1 MDKTLTSH
9 SSRLLIAVVLC
20 TVSACTS
27 AATGEQDSALTAA
40 AGNDTLRFSTFL
52 GKSGEDTVRD
62 VVTDGQGNI
71 LITGGTASANFPAT
85 PGSFDTSF
93 NGVHDVF
100 VAKLDPSG
108 AIIWVTLIGGPE
120 YDRAYAIEVDS
131 LGFVYVAG
139 RAGPGFPTSPG
150 CLQPSFAGDV
160 VPNALYKQQDGFITK
175 LSPDGDRV
183 IWSTYFGS
191 DGRDFVRDVAVDGT
205 GNVYIGVSDVSRSHP
220 HVTPGA
226 FQTSLNGSSDGIVAK
241 LSSDGKSVLY
251 ASYFGGSSDDGGT
264 PSIRVHTDGSL
275 YYLTHSRSA
284 DAPVTAN
291 AIQPRLSS
299 LGNTDL
305 MVARVSADGSSLL
318 FSTYFGGN
326 GNDFTETHGLA
337 VDQAGNAY
345 IAITTTSTDLPATA
359 GAFQRSY
366 AGKGIS
372 GKGSG
377 TNYTGDVFVAKIS
390 PNGTKLLA
398 GTYVGGR
405 HGEGAEGIA
414 VDAQGDV
421 YFSGAT
427 YSDDFPVTTGGYQ
440 TATGG
445 DADLFAVKL
454 STDLQK
460 MIYGSYLGGGQL
472 DYGRAATIDAVG
484 NIYVVG
490 MTKSSGWPTLSPVQS
505 TLGGGWDGVLAKFT
519 VAAGGPSLIP
529 RITGASVS
537 GKKLF
542 VTGENFDPGAAIILN
557 DKKEKKVFN
566 DLQNPT
572 TLLVARK
579 AGKKIAVGDTVRL
592 QVRNPNGA
600 QSEVFSFTRTA
611 ATDKSPS

>member
-1 MDKTLTSH
+1 MNQTTRMSYTL
-9 SSRLLIAVVLC
+9 RLVIAVLLC
-20 TVSACTS
+20 TGCACTS
-27 AATGEQDSALTAA
+27 VATGEQDRTLKSA

-52 GKSGEDTVRD
+52 GKSGEDTIRD
-62 VVTDGQGNI
+62 VATDLQGNI
-71 LITGGTASANFPAT
+71 IITGGTASANFPAT
-85 PGSFDTSF
+85 AGSFDTSF

-120 YDRAYAIEVDS
+120 YDRAYAIEVDA

-139 RAGPGFPTSPG
+139 RAGQGFPTSPG

-160 VPNALYKQQDGFITK
+160 VPNSIYKQQDGFITK
-175 LSPDGDRV
+175 LSPDGDRI

-191 DGRDFVRDVAVDGT
+191 DGRDFVRDLAVDGA

-220 HVTPGA
+220 HVTSGA
-226 FQTSLNGSSDGIVAK
+226 FQTSLNGPSDGIVAR

-251 ASYFGGSSDDGGT
+251 ASYFGGSGDDGGT

-275 YYLTHSRSA
+275 YYLTHSRSG
-284 DAPVTAN
+284 DAPVSAN
-291 AIQPRLSS
+291 AIQPRPSAVD
-299 LGNTDL
+299 NTDL
-305 MVARVSADGSSLL
+305 MLARVSPDGSSLL

-337 VDQAGNAY
+337 IDQAGNAY

-359 GAFQRSY
+359 GAFQGSY
-366 AGKGIS
+366 AGRGTS

-377 TNYTGDVFVAKIS
+377 TNYAGDVFVAKVS

-414 VDAQGDV
+414 VDSQGSV

-427 YSDDFPVTTGGYQ
+427 YSDDFPVTPHGYQ
-440 TATGG
+440 TAMGG

-454 STDLQK
+454 STDLQQ
-460 MIYGSYLGGGQL
+460 MIYGSYLGGGLL
-472 DYGRAATIDAVG
+472 DYGRAATVDAVG
-484 NIYVVG
+484 NIYVAG
-490 MTKSSGWPTLSPVQS
+490 MSKSSHWPTLGAAQASY
-505 TLGGGWDGVLAKFT
+505 GGDWDGVLAKFT
-519 VAAGGPSLIP
+519 TTPGGPSLSP

-542 VTGENFDPGAAIILN
+542 VTGENFDLGSEIILN
-557 DKKEKKVFN
+557 DKKEKKVSS

-572 TLLVARK
+572 TLLIAKK

-592 QVRNPNGA
+592 QVRNSNGA
-600 QSEVFSFTRTA
+600 LSEVFSFARPA
-611 ATDKSPS
+611 P

>member
-1 MDKTLTSH
+1 MNKTTLMSYTL
-9 SSRLLIAVVLC
+9 RLLIAVMLC
-20 TVSACTS
+20 TMCACTS
-27 AATGEQDSALTAA
+27 VATGEQDRTLTNAV
-40 AGNDTLRFSTFL
+40 GNGTLRFSSFL
-52 GKSGEDTVRD
+52 GKSGEDTIRD
-62 VVTDGQGNI
+62 VATDGQGNI
-71 LITGGTASANFPAT
+71 IITGGTASSNFPAT
-85 PGSFDTSF
+85 AGSFDTSF

-120 YDRAYAIEVDS
+120 YDRAYAVEIDS

-139 RAGPGFPTSPG
+139 RAGQGFPTSLG

-160 VPNALYKQQDGFITK
+160 VPNPVYKQQDGFIAK
-175 LSPDGDRV
+175 LSPDGDRIV
-183 IWSTYFGS
+183 WSTYFGS
-191 DGRDFVRDVAVDGT
+191 DGRDFVRDLAVDGP

-220 HVTPGA
+220 HVTSGA
-226 FQTSLNGSSDGIVAK
+226 FQTSLSGPSDGIVAR
-241 LSSDGKSVLY
+241 LSSDGRSVLY
-251 ASYFGGSSDDGGT
+251 ASYFGGSGDDGGT

-275 YYLTHSRSA
+275 YYLTHSKSA

-291 AIQPRLSS
+291 AIQPGPFAA
-299 LGNTDL
+299 GNTDL
-305 MVARVSADGSSLL
+305 MLARVSPDGGSLL

-337 VDQAGNAY
+337 IDQAGNAY
-345 IAITTTSTDLPATA
+345 IAITTTSTDLQATA

-366 AGKGIS
+366 AGIGTS

-377 TNYTGDVFVAKIS
+377 TNYAGDVFVAKVS

-405 HGEGAEGIA
+405 HGDGAEGIA
-414 VDAQGDV
+414 VDSEGSV

-427 YSDDFPVTTGGYQ
+427 YSDDFPVTPNGYQ

-454 STDLQK
+454 STDLQQ
-460 MIYGSYLGGGQL
+460 MIYGSYLGGNRV

-484 NIYVVG
+484 NIYVAG
-490 MTKSSGWPTLSPVQS
+490 MTKSSGWPTFGAAPSS
-505 TLGGGWDGVLAKFT
+505 YGGGWDGVLAKFT
-519 VAAGGPSLIP
+519 TTPGGPSLGP
-529 RITGASVS
+529 KITGASIS
-537 GKKLF
+537 RKKLF
-542 VTGENFDPGAAIILN
+542 VTGENFDLGAEIILN
-557 DKKEKKVFN
+557 DKKENKVSN
-566 DLQNPT
+566 DLQNPS

-592 QVRNPNGA
+592 QVRNPNGT
-600 QSEVFSFTRTA
+600 QSEVFSFTRPA
-611 ATDKSPS
+611 N